1 MTSMIIELAFSGI
14 LPYIAPLVFILSSF
28 VVGEHLLV
36 LMRNSFVISST
47 NGKSR
52 RT

>member
-1 MTSMIIELAFSGI
+1 MVSMILELAFSDI

-28 VVGEHLLV
+28 VVGDHLIV
-36 LMRNSFVISST
+36 LIRNSFMVSSS
-47 NGKSR
+47 GKNR